1 MPHSKQAAKRARTSA
16 RQRLK
21 NREEKSKIRTGIRKY
36 DAAVAA
42 GSAEAPA
49 LLSLCHKML
58 DQAGAKRL
66 LHPNAAARKKGQLA
80 RKLASGG
87 ANSKSH

>member
-1 MPHSKQAAKRARTSA
+1 MPHSKQAAKRARQSA

-21 NREEKSKIRTGIRKY
+21 NREEKSRIRTGIRKY
-36 DAAVAA
+36 EAAVAA
-42 GSAEAPA
+42 GSPEATA
-49 LLSLCHKML
+49 LLSHCHKLL

-80 RKLASGG
+80 QKIAPAGG
-87 ANSKSH
+87 AKR